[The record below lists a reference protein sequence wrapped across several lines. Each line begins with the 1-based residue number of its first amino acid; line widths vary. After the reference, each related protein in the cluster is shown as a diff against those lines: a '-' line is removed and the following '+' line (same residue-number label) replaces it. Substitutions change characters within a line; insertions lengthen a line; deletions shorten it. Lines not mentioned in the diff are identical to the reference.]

1 MSSSFQELNELAL
14 DQFVYMPVTSQ
25 MIQYLARKASEVIQC
40 EETKQCSS
48 IPTPPQTPPSE
59 EEAQEQQQLKKDLP
73 SLERFIASLVRKSN
87 VQVPTLMSCLVYL
100 DRLKQK
106 LPPVAKGLR
115 CTVHRI
121 FLAALILTAKFL
133 NDSSPKNKHW
143 SEYSHVRAYEG
154 FGFSRTEVNLME
166 KQLLYLLDWDL
177 NISHDDLCFHFEPFL
192 APIREEIL
200 QREELTR
207 QAQEAERKA
216 LLEAQLLQEEEERRL
231 AWLPAYDDAI
241 YYNPRSSRYASPPAA
256 SDIPEL
262 SSTNSSSSRT
272 SRSGT
277 PASSISSARNSYI
290 EDISCY
296 NAYAA
301 HYATDSETQYC
312 SSSPAPITRDVVHI
326 SLPTES
332 MHSSY
337 GHSHTRT
344 NSSNLLPYEI
354 EKPVGF
360 CFVDVDAS
368 QQQKQSKRSKMMS
381 GGNFFSRLRS
391 YVWSFLLFFC
401 HGIYWSLIGSFDFII
416 GFYDFSGRCGWGL
429 GMVG

>member
-14 DQFVYMPVTSQ
+14 DQFVYMPVSSQ
-25 MIQYLARKASEVIQC
+25 MIQYLARKAAEVIQC
-40 EETKQCSS
+40 EESKQDGS
-48 IPTPPQTPPSE
+48 IPTPPQTPPSSE
-59 EEAQEQQQLKKDLP
+59 EDAQLKKDLP

-177 NISHDDLCFHFEPFL
+177 NISHADLCFHFEPFL

-200 QREELTR
+200 QQEELTR
-207 QAQEAERKA
+207 QAQEAEKQA
-216 LLEAQLLQEEEERRL
+216 LLEQQLRQEEEERRL
-231 AWLPAYDDAI
+231 AWLPAYDDAL
-241 YYNPRSSRYASPPAA
+241 YYNARSSCYASPPAA

-262 SSTNSSSSRT
+262 TSSSGTNSSSSRT

-277 PASSISSARNSYI
+277 PESSISSQRNSYI
-290 EDISCY
+290 EELACY
-296 NAYAA
+296 NTYAAAYA
-301 HYATDSETQYC
+301 TETQLTY
-312 SSSPAPITRDVVHI
+312 SSPAPITRDVVHI
-326 SLPTES
+326 SLPTDV
-332 MHSSY
+332 HSSY

-354 EKPVGF
+354 EKPADF
-360 CFVDVDAS
+360 YFVEEPS
-368 QQQKQSKRSKMMS
+368 SQQKQSKKSKIMS

-391 YVWSFLLFFC
+391 YV
-401 HGIYWSLIGSFDFII
+401 
-416 GFYDFSGRCGWGL
+416 
-429 GMVG
+429 